1 MRLCDRREEVFNE
14 EPETGKEKLAGEEM
28 EDDKACFLKIKE
40 GVQDGRRKETMQ
52 FDYLE
57 YLFS

>member
-1 MRLCDRREEVFNE
+1 MRLCNRWEEVFNE

-28 EDDKACFLKIKE
+28 EDDKACFLKIK
-40 GVQDGRRKETMQ
+40 DRRRKETLQ

-57 YLFS
+57 YIFS